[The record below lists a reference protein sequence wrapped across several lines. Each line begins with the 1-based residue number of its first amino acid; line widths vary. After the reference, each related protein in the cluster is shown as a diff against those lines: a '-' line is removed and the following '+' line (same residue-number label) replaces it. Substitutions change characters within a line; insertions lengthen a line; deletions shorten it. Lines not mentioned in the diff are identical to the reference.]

1 MSCGRQQQPVRPSA
15 PQGRRGCLVLSGTP
29 AAWPERKG
37 GHCLLGQNYCSIVWP
52 RPAWLLPGLCPLPA
66 LGVFRIPDLSAP
78 APNPSPAA
86 PLGDRGPSR
95 RVSAFRSSPEAP
107 ATPLG
112 LRSIGS
118 FSQGRCPPHPHPS
131 SAPSAPP
138 PRSRA
143 YRDPGRIEAP
153 HSCPARTSRVW
164 AVCLRPP
171 GKPKSRT
178 RQVAESR
185 SSSGCFCPRSSPWP
199 GTLPFVGPTDS
210 LSTTPPPA
218 WAKPG
223 NSAGDQNASPAPTG
237 ALTPLP
243 PAAPSPVRD

>member
-1 MSCGRQQQPVRPSA
+1 MARFRRPLRGPKAPIVARSDRRERGDSTSGWRGARGGRGAEAGPPGGGGRALSASGRDSEPCTCARAGPARRARLSCGRQQQPVRPSA

-118 FSQGRCPPHPHPS
+118 LSQGRCPPHPHPS
-131 SAPSAPP
+131 SAPIGPSSTKPCLQRPRAHRGPP
-138 PRSRA
+138 
-143 YRDPGRIEAP
+143 
-153 HSCPARTSRVW
+153 
-164 AVCLRPP
+164 L
-171 GKPKSRT
+171 
-178 RQVAESR
+178 
-185 SSSGCFCPRSSPWP
+185 
-199 GTLPFVGPTDS
+199 L
-210 LSTTPPPA
+210 
-218 WAKPG
+218 
-223 NSAGDQNASPAPTG
+223 
-237 ALTPLP
+237 
-243 PAAPSPVRD
+243 PSPDL